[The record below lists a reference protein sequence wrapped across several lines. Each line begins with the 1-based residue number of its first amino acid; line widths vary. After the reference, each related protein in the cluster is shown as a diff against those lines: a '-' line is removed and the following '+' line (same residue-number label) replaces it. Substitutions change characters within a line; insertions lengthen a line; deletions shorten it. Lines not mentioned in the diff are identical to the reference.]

1 MLIQTAGAFILIGCF
16 FFVEAIFRTKG
27 TAKSMK
33 RGRSD
38 RGSTVALGA
47 SYAVAVVLLVILAV
61 MRVGNLSSPF
71 AGWAGLLVM
80 LLGLG
85 VRAWSMRVLGASY
98 SRTLKVSGAQ
108 DIVDGGPYRFIR
120 HPGYL
125 GSILVWVG
133 SGLAL
138 SNWIALCVVGG
149 MMICVYAY
157 RIHAEEAMLVAAFGE
172 KYREYAKRSWRLVP
186 FLY

>member
-98 SRTLKVSGAQ
+98 SRTLKVSGA
-108 DIVDGGPYRFIR
+108 G
-120 HPGYL
+120 H
-125 GSILVWVG
+125 
-133 SGLAL
+133 
-138 SNWIALCVVGG
+138 C
-149 MMICVYAY
+149 
-157 RIHAEEAMLVAAFGE
+157 
-172 KYREYAKRSWRLVP
+172 
-186 FLY
+186 